1 MVKKIN
7 GAGNH
12 VIIGDD
18 QFQSLNRFIKKNKY
32 NKFIIICDENSAQ
45 HCLPTLL
52 FNCDDLLEAELIEI
66 DSGEENKTLETCMQ
80 IWGAFQG
87 MDIDRNTLILN
98 LGGGVITDMGGF
110 IASVYKRGIDFVN
123 IPTTLLAMVDASVG
137 GKNGVDLLS
146 VKNQIGTITQPQ
158 LVIINPVFLNTLS
171 ERQIKNGMAEIL
183 KIAMIQDEEFHKTLS
198 KIKTLKEFTSTEII
212 FHAVWLKYQVV
223 KQDPTEKHL
232 RKCLNFGHSIGHAL
246 ESACLDEKKDIFHG
260 EAIAA
265 GMMMESYIAYQL
277 KQCSKSVLNTVEKTI
292 KKYYSQ
298 ISISTSI
305 EKKLLEHIKHDKKNI
320 NGKWMFAIAN
330 QIGSFQLIEAT
341 NSNLIKESITYYKQ
355 LYQVS

>member
-1 MVKKIN
+1 MIKKIN

-12 VIIGDD
+12 VVIGDD
-18 QFQSLNRFIKKNKY
+18 QFQSLNRFIKKNNY
-32 NKFIIICDENSAQ
+32 NKFIIICDENTAQ
-45 HCLPTLL
+45 NCLPTLL

-80 IWGAFQG
+80 IWSAFQG
-87 MDIDRNTLILN
+87 MNIDRNTLILN

-146 VKNQIGTITQPQ
+146 VKNQIGTITQPK
-158 LVIINPVFLNTLS
+158 LVVINPIFLETLN
-171 ERQIKNGMAEIL
+171 ERQIRNGIAEIL
-183 KIAMIQDEEFHKTLS
+183 KIALVQDEPFYKLLS
-198 KIKTLKEFTSTEII
+198 GIKNIKNFISSEII

-246 ESACLDEKKDIFHG
+246 ESACLDEKKDVLHG

-265 GMMMESYIAYQL
+265 GMLMESYIAYQL
-277 KQCSKSVLNTVEKTI
+277 KQCSKSVLSAVEKII
-292 KKYYSQ
+292 KKHY
-298 ISISTSI
+298 IRIPISTSI
-305 EKKLLEHIKHDKKNI
+305 EKNLLEHIKHDKKNI

-341 NSNLIKESITYYKQ
+341 DPDLIKESIKYYKQ
-355 LYQVS
+355 LYQAS